1 MKERTNTWSS
11 RITSDCQPFYVSY
24 FPGTDCLAR
33 KRPIEGYPRS
43 GIRLSR
49 EGCCVGEIKH
59 EKCEAGRKP
68 TKAK

>member
-1 MKERTNTWSS
+1 MSA
-11 RITSDCQPFYVSY
+11 FLYVSY

-49 EGCCVGEIKH
+49 EGRCVGEIKH